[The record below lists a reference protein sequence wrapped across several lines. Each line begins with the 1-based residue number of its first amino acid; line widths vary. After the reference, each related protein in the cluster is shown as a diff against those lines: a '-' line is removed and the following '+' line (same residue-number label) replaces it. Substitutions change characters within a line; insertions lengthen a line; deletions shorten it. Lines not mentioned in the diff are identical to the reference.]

1 MAPVMPP
8 DVDADPRVLAVDD
21 DPGTLHLIGTVL
33 DRDGMESFTGAT
45 GREALELAAQ
55 APDLILLDHHLPDLE
70 GLEVCRLLKADPVT
84 ADIPVVMLTADHN
97 PVLEARVLEAGAVD
111 FITKPFAP
119 DVLAAR
125 IGTHISLARKTR
137 LLERLANTDPLTGV
151 ANRRFFD
158 HALEREWARTQR
170 SQRALALI
178 IVDMDAFKAVNDTY
192 GHQEGDACLRFLPH
206 VLSPHLKRPFDL
218 LARLGG
224 EEFVALLP
232 ETDLK
237 GALRLAELMRAD
249 VESSF
254 VRLAEERGEG
264 PRVTASFGCAA
275 VVPTREIAPWDLI
288 RIADQNLYK
297 AKASGRN
304 RVEPAGAGP
313 AEAAPTG

>member
-1 MAPVMPP
+1 MDQDILARYSMPPVMPP
-8 DVDADPRVLAVDD
+8 EVDTDPRILAVDD

-33 DRDGMESFTGAT
+33 DRDRMECFTGAT

-119 DVLAAR
+119 DVLTAR
-125 IGTHISLARKTR
+125 IGTHVSLARKTR

-158 HALEREWARTQR
+158 HALEREWARTLR
-170 SQRALALI
+170 SQRPLGLI
-178 IVDMDAFKAVNDTY
+178 VADVDAFKAVNDTY

-206 VLSPHLKRPFDL
+206 VLGPHLKRPFDL

-224 EEFVALLP
+224 EEKKKEARCRGSRGNGTMVP
-232 ETDLK
+232 DH
-237 GALRLAELMRAD
+237 GR
-249 VESSF
+249 
-254 VRLAEERGEG
+254 VRLR
-264 PRVTASFGCAA
+264 
-275 VVPTREIAPWDLI
+275 
-288 RIADQNLYK
+288 
-297 AKASGRN
+297 
-304 RVEPAGAGP
+304 
-313 AEAAPTG
+313 